1 MLKLSIM
8 KIGLNI
14 LLAASLGLT
23 LLPAAARAEDK
34 ATFKDDKEK
43 ASYAVGTFFGNQI
56 KRSNMELDVDQ
67 VMVAMKD
74 ILAGRE
80 PKLGEMQAREAINTY
95 QTETRKKVAEKN
107 KKDGEAFLAE
117 NKKKE
122 GIKIKQVTLANG
134 TNVEW
139 QYKVIKEGNGPTP
152 KSNEVATVIY
162 RGTLINGKEFDSS
175 GKVAPGQTNT
185 PTRKFPVNRVVR
197 GWTEALESMPVG
209 SKWQIFLPAA
219 LAYGDS
225 GSGPIIEPGSTL
237 IFDVELV
244 GVEAPPAPVAPQQP
258 LTSDIIKVPSADE
271 LKKGAK
277 IEVIKPE
284 DAAKMAEAEAAKKAQ
299 GNAPKK

>member
-1 MLKLSIM
+1 M
-8 KIGLNI
+8 KIGLNT
-14 LLAASLGLT
+14 LLAVSLGLT

-34 ATFKDDKEK
+34 ATFKDEKEK

-67 VMVAMKD
+67 IMLALKDVA
-74 ILAGRE
+74 AGRE
-80 PKLGEMQAREAINTY
+80 LKLNEQQAREAINTY
-95 QTETRKKVAEKN
+95 QTETRKKLAEKN

-117 NKKKE
+117 NKKKD
-122 GIKIKQVTLANG
+122 GVKIKEVTLPTG
-134 TNVEW
+134 TKAEL
-139 QYKVIKEGNGPTP
+139 QYKVIKEGTGVTP
-152 KSNEVATVIY
+152 KSNDVATVIY

-175 GKVAPGQTNT
+175 GKAAPGQTNA

-209 SKWQIFLPAA
+209 SKWQIFLPST
-219 LAYGDS
+219 LAYGDT
-225 GSGPIIEPGSTL
+225 GSGPTIEPGSAL
-237 IFDVELV
+237 IFEVELV
-244 GVEAPPAPVAPQQP
+244 AVEAAPPPVSPQQP

-299 GNAPKK
+299 GNAPKTDKK